1 MKKREAIDQLVELF
15 WESVPGAWHR
25 TREVIRDAAAEKF
38 HLTVEQFQVLRRI
51 RRGIASVSSIAKD
64 SRTTRSA
71 VSRAV
76 DGLVHKGLVVRKQDP
91 NDRRNIP
98 LVLTL
103 EGDRIMEAIFNEA
116 EAWLARQFDCLTE
129 EECVILRR
137 GMEQLHKTF
146 AAD

>member
-1 MKKREAIDQLVELF
+1 MKKRETIDQLVAVF

-71 VSRAV
+71 VSKAV
-76 DGLVHKGLVVRKQDP
+76 DGLVHKGLVVRDQDP

-98 LVLTL
+98 LVLTS

-116 EAWLARQFDCLTE
+116 EAWLVRKFESLTD
-129 EECVILRR
+129 EECVILRK
-137 GMEQLHKTF
+137 GMEQLNKIFT
-146 AAD
+146 AD

>member
-1 MKKREAIDQLVELF
+1 MKKRETVDQLVDVF

-71 VSRAV
+71 VSKAV
-76 DGLVHKGLVVRKQDP
+76 DGLVHKGLVVRDQDP

-98 LVLTL
+98 LVLTS

-116 EAWLARQFDCLTE
+116 EAWLVRKFESLTE
-129 EECVILRR
+129 EECVILRK
-137 GMEQLHKTF
+137 GMEQLKTIF
-146 AAD
+146 TAD